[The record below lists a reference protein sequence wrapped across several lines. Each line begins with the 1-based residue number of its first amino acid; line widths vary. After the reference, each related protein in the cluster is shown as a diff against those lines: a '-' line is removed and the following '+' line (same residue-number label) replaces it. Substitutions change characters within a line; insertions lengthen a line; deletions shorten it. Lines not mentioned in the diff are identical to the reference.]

1 MLKSIIAASLVSAAL
16 LSAPLSAEDKK
27 PAVVVEGSSDPLPTR
42 VVRFADL
49 NLREPTGQAAL
60 HYRIKRAI
68 ASLCNVSMSTV
79 GLYQQ
84 MWQRECTRDTAAAV
98 APRVAYVIERAGLQK
113 NALAMGEA
121 LTISL
126 AP

>member
-16 LSAPLSAEDKK
+16 LSTPLAAEDQKR
-27 PAVVVEGSSDPLPTR
+27 AVVVTGSSEPLPTR

-49 NLREPTGQAAL
+49 NLRAPAGQAAL
-60 HYRIKRAI
+60 HNRIKRAI

-84 MWQRECTRDTAAAV
+84 IWQRKCTRDTAAAV

-113 NALAMGEA
+113 NAIAMGEV
-121 LTISL
+121 LTISS